1 MDEKQVLFCC
11 NLILSL
17 ASAHYSDN
25 SQDLLNIS
33 KKMQEVSFEDT
44 ISFLQGDDGE
54 MELDEGEDDDEED
67 FDGLES

>member
-1 MDEKQVLFCC
+1 
-11 NLILSL
+11 
-17 ASAHYSDN
+17 
-25 SQDLLNIS
+25 
-33 KKMQEVSFEDT
+33 MQEVSFEDT